1 MKNPFRFWMTG
12 CVAIMVAAVSGGRS
26 EASEDRFT
34 LTGVSRYGVSETV
47 QRIEAS
53 AQRHGMHVLACLPQK
68 GNAVNGEAGFMLV
81 LESSQGG
88 TPVLM
93 ETEGAQPSL
102 LLSVYLRSARAGG
115 TEVLLHEG
123 ALGGPGGLPEG
134 LSAQVQL
141 DLADLPRVLDEALGL
156 DGREPAAHDATAVRR
171 A

>member
-1 MKNPFRFWMTG
+1 MKNPFRFWMTS
-12 CVAIMVAAVSGGRS
+12 CVAIMVAAVAGGRS
-26 EASEDRFT
+26 YANDERLT

-68 GNAVNGEAGFMLV
+68 VNEVTGESRYMLV

-93 ETEGAQPSL
+93 ETEDARPSL
-102 LLSVYLRSARAGG
+102 LLSVYLRSDRAGG
-115 TEVLLHEG
+115 TEVLVREE
-123 ALGGPGGLPEG
+123 ALGEPPEG
-134 LSAQVQL
+134 LSAQVQH
-141 DLADLPRVLDEALGL
+141 DLADLPKVLDEALGQ
-156 DGREPAAHDATAVRR
+156 DNPARVHATRARR

>member
-26 EASEDRFT
+26 YANDDRLT
-34 LTGVSRYGVSETV
+34 LTGVSRYDVAETV

-53 AQRHGMHVLACLPQK
+53 AQRHGMHVLACLPRK
-68 GNAVNGEAGFMLV
+68 MNAVTGESGYMLV

-93 ETEGAQPSL
+93 ETEGARPSL
-102 LLSVYLRSARAGG
+102 LLSVILRSAQAGG
-115 TEVLLHEG
+115 TEVLMHEE
-123 ALGGPGGLPEG
+123 ALGDLGGLPEG
-134 LSAQVQL
+134 LSAQVQH
-141 DLADLPRVLDEALGL
+141 DLADLPKVLDEALGL
-156 DGREPAAHDATAVRR
+156 DGPQPDFSTPDRR